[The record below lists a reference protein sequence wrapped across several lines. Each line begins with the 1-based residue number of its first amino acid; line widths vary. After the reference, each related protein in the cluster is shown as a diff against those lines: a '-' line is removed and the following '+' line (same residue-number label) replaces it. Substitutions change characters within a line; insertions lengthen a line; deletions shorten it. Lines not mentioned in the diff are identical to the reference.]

1 MAVACPNAVIYNEPE
16 PKQRWYVVQ
25 VRARQEKLV
34 QMQLQGK
41 DHECFLPLYTTKKPG
56 YDRIRQNENPLF
68 PGYLFC
74 RLDPVKR
81 LPVLTTPGVMKI
93 VGVGREPVPIDD
105 SEIAAIHCVLIS
117 GLPAR
122 PYPYQHL
129 QIGQRVC
136 IERGPLSGLEG
147 VIIRFKNHQRL
158 IVSVR
163 LLQRSVVV
171 EIDSAVLTRSL
182 P

>member
-16 PKQRWYVVQ
+16 PKRRWFAVQ
-25 VRARQEKLV
+25 VRARREKLV
-34 QMQLQGK
+34 QVQLQSK
-41 DHECFLPLYTTKKPG
+41 DHECFLPLYTTKKLG
-56 YDRIRQNENPLF
+56 YDRIRQNEIPLF

-81 LPVLTTPGVMKI
+81 LPVLMTPGVMQI
-93 VGVGREPVPIDD
+93 VGVAREPVPIDD
-105 SEIAAIHCVLIS
+105 SEITAIHCVVLS
-117 GLPAR
+117 KLSVR

-136 IERGPLSGLEG
+136 IEHGPLSALED
-147 VIIRFKNHQRL
+147 VIIRFKNRQRL
-158 IVSVR
+158 IVSVT

-171 EIDSAVLTRSL
+171 EIDNEVFT
-182 P
+182 PVFP

>member
-16 PKQRWYVVQ
+16 PKQRLYVVQ

-34 QMQLQGK
+34 KMQWEGK
-41 DHECFLPLYTTKKPG
+41 DHECFLPIYTTKKPG

-136 IERGPLSGLEG
+136 IERGPFSGPQCS
-147 VIIRFKNHQRL
+147 I
-158 IVSVR
+158 
-163 LLQRSVVV
+163 
-171 EIDSAVLTRSL
+171 L
-182 P
+182 PSQHHHP